1 MANSWIVL
9 YYEIKWDATSQS
21 YKVGPSVGLPDI
33 VSAKLT
39 YRLGDTTTF
48 KFSYAN
54 RNEYELKPLKFL
66 IEVGYGT
73 RQNYERKFFGTLV
86 KKTKSFPD
94 GITQYEAVGVL
105 GSYKYLPNFNGYSNE
120 SLQSIIGIESNR
132 FRGQYAQSSPYYTPS
147 AWELLYSG
155 NGDVPADFGT
165 LSCGISASMSCN
177 IESLQKNAKNA
188 YEFLKSITRDG
199 MYTIPSGGVKPTWI
213 EGATTA
219 TFDKISGVNTQEAW
233 PDDSLISIT
242 IDDNTYYTKVD
253 VVNKNTKVSV
263 AANEYPLPFNYARVN
278 ANDKADGR
286 SYSTTELTNI
296 ANAELSDKQVVMDAV
311 CYDKHLIDNT
321 VPWFDM
327 SKKVVVHYPTG
338 SSGTFYYAEMQISEI
353 TYDLCDSSKDR
364 VKLGKIQ
371 ESLTDSLSGDVSSVQ
386 TSGGTMTGSL
396 SFVENGQ
403 SATVDANKIEL
414 RDRIFG
420 TCNLIDMASLEQG
433 SIYVSTTG
441 QDEASTTRLRS
452 GYTSVKPSTTYTISQ
467 SSSTYVVAV
476 CKYGSNKAYLGFISV
491 SSQQTYTFTTDSS
504 TYFIRVLI
512 QYNPASTIQP
522 SAVTNLMLEKGSSA
536 SSYVPYAMDNVELTK
551 RVTWKYRGE
560 LVNTVSFDEDDVE
573 LMIVPKAYGYTMQ
586 RAVYFISDLNT
597 AQSPSNIVSA
607 FQTTTSYAWATFYR
621 SGNSIIL
628 QDKQVGSSWSAGN
641 VKFYVY
647 TRK

>member
-1 MANSWIVL
+1 
-9 YYEIKWDATSQS
+9 
-21 YKVGPSVGLPDI
+21 
-33 VSAKLT
+33 
-39 YRLGDTTTF
+39 
-48 KFSYAN
+48 
-54 RNEYELKPLKFL
+54 
-66 IEVGYGT
+66 
-73 RQNYERKFFGTLV
+73 
-86 KKTKSFPD
+86 
-94 GITQYEAVGVL
+94 
-105 GSYKYLPNFNGYSNE
+105 
-120 SLQSIIGIESNR
+120 
-132 FRGQYAQSSPYYTPS
+132 
-147 AWELLYSG
+147 
-155 NGDVPADFGT
+155 
-165 LSCGISASMSCN
+165 
-177 IESLQKNAKNA
+177 
-188 YEFLKSITRDG
+188 
-199 MYTIPSGGVKPTWI
+199 
-213 EGATTA
+213 
-219 TFDKISGVNTQEAW
+219 
-233 PDDSLISIT
+233 
-242 IDDNTYYTKVD
+242 
-253 VVNKNTKVSV
+253 
-263 AANEYPLPFNYARVN
+263 
-278 ANDKADGR
+278 
-286 SYSTTELTNI
+286 
-296 ANAELSDKQVVMDAV
+296 
-311 CYDKHLIDNT
+311 
-321 VPWFDM
+321 
-327 SKKVVVHYPTG
+327 
-338 SSGTFYYAEMQISEI
+338 
-353 TYDLCDSSKDR
+353 
-364 VKLGKIQ
+364 
-371 ESLTDSLSGDVSSVQ
+371 
-386 TSGGTMTGSL
+386 MTGSL

-628 QDKQVGSSWSAGN
+628 QDKQVGSSWSAGS